1 MHPPL
6 RLRRRHHLV
15 VVRLVAS
22 TSRRSRCRPS
32 PCARLT
38 RAPRRVVTPATT
50 TAAPPPPAAPRR
62 PCAFPPAHPACAGG
76 GAPGG
81 SHLHPLIAPPVTG
94 PTLPRR
100 PATLTPPSFT
110 PAPL

>member
-38 RAPRRVVTPATT
+38 RAPRRGVTPPTT
-50 TAAPPPPAAPRR
+50 TAAPPPPAAPR
-62 PCAFPPAHPACAGG
+62 PPRA
-76 GAPGG
+76 
-81 SHLHPLIAPPVTG
+81 LPP
-94 PTLPRR
+94 PRR
-100 PATLTPPSFT
+100 PWAGGVAPRGVPRTPLGAHLVSGPALPPHHRPSS
-110 PAPL
+110 

>member
-50 TAAPPPPAAPRR
+50 TAAPPPPAAPSRR
-62 PCAFPPAHPACAGG
+62 CAFPPPHRPCAGG

-81 SHLHPLIAPPVTG
+81 SHRHPLIPHPGRCPALPP
-94 PTLPRR
+94 PPRH
-100 PATLTPPSFT
+100 LYPP
-110 PAPL
+110 LR

>member
-38 RAPRRVVTPATT
+38 RAPRRVVTPAAT
-50 TAAPPPPAAPRR
+50 TAAPPPAGVHTRLWSLAPA
-62 PCAFPPAHPACAGG
+62 PPAQAGRLT
-76 GAPGG
+76 AVEF
-81 SHLHPLIAPPVTG
+81 HTFPLISCRECLPHVFFHLS
-94 PTLPRR
+94 PT
-100 PATLTPPSFT
+100 
-110 PAPL
+110 